1 MSADEEE
8 VVRGLLPFTINGEER
23 LVPELKWRANREW
36 QERLEAGIIAL
47 ANTRTDTPEGVRA
60 MSDTE
65 RELVLAYD
73 AGSCPDYKPGVVPRC
88 HPGHAL
94 GDLEDATE
102 RDIDVIYDKLL
113 EVAYPKAASQTALVL
128 TIIRRA
134 VESASQNSSSGPLP
148 SGISALTTS
157 SKPSPTA
164 RSSSTTRRRKR
175 A

>member
-1 MSADEEE
+1 MSANEEE
-8 VVRGLLPFTINGEER
+8 IVRGLLPFTIGGVER
-23 LVPELKWRANREW
+23 LVPELKWRPNREW
-36 QERLEAGIIAL
+36 QERLESALIAL
-47 ANTRTDTPEGVRA
+47 ANVRTDTPEGVRA

-73 AGSCPDYKPGVVPRC
+73 QT
-88 HPGHAL
+88 HAL

-113 EVAYPKAASQTALVL
+113 EVAYPKTSSQTALVL

>member
-1 MSADEEE
+1 MSADEEQI
-8 VVRGLLPFTINGEER
+8 VRGLLPFSIGGEER

-36 QERLEAGIIAL
+36 QERLEAAIVAL
-47 ANTRTDTPEGVRA
+47 AGVRTDSPEGVRA

-73 AGSCPDYKPGVVPRC
+73 QT
-88 HPGHAL
+88 HAL

-113 EVAYPKAASQTALVL
+113 EVAYPKTSSQTALVL

-134 VESASQNSSSGPLP
+134 VESASQNSSSGLLP
-148 SGISALTTS
+148 SGTSAPTTS
-157 SKPSPTA
+157 SKPLPIA
-164 RSSSTTRRRKR
+164 RSSSTTRPRKR